1 MDDDIRWARPVS
13 RFHPSRYLPFG
24 RSRLAQ
30 ASRWMESTHE
40 VLRWERVRSASRRW
54 AWWGAVLGLMLGVLL
69 FAPASWLCGAIAS
82 ASGQRLVLVESQG
95 TVWSGSASVMLS
107 AGPGSRD
114 ARILPTRLH
123 WSLRPRGA
131 GLALTLRDGCC
142 LTGKPE
148 VLIQPGWGRWRL
160 RLATAAEG
168 GGEVGHWPAGLLSG
182 LGTPWNTL
190 DLGGVLQLSAHDL
203 VLESVQGRWRMT
215 GQLDLALQ
223 QLSSRVTTL
232 DHLGSYHLLM
242 TGDPVS
248 GAAALSLTTDEGPL
262 QLQGS
267 GTWSGAGGV
276 HFLGQATA
284 EEAQR
289 AALDNL
295 LNIIGRR
302 DGDRS
307 VLSIG

>member
-1 MDDDIRWARPVS
+1 
-13 RFHPSRYLPFG
+13 
-24 RSRLAQ
+24 
-30 ASRWMESTHE
+30 
-40 VLRWERVRSASRRW
+40 
-54 AWWGAVLGLMLGVLL
+54 VLGLVLGVLL
-69 FAPASWLCGAIAS
+69 FAPASWLCSAIAQ

-123 WSLRPRGA
+123 WSLRPRGG
-131 GLALTLRDGCC
+131 GLALTLWDGCC

-160 RLATAAEG
+160 SLVTAAEG

-190 DLGGVLQLSAHDL
+190 DLGGVLQLNAQNL

-232 DHLGSYHLLM
+232 DHLGSYHLMM
-242 TGDPVS
+242 TGDPGS

-267 GTWSGAGGV
+267 GTWSGASGV
-276 HFLGQATA
+276 HFQGQATA
-284 EEAQR
+284 EQAQR